1 MIPDVLTMTSATV
14 SLRINL
20 RNGKIITYVTGD
32 LSIGDLRVSAITRYD
47 NNEKVL
53 LLRGSPKEKGNV
65 DLQSLINSLSKT
77 PVTIPLS
84 SSSANK
90 LSVLGEAQVI
100 KGGLVT
106 IVVSGYIGPNRVHSI
121 FQKPTKSGK
130 FSTAFAANL
139 QTPHK
144 LSSLLKKAG
153 EADLSR
159 LPIFGSVSY
168 SRMGVTMSSN
178 YITSSM
184 LPRIFCK
191 DSFLHCSG
199 LTVPKGFTAYTRIT
213 LGGVK
218 IPIKMHFFQT
228 ILTYKVMEG
237 GSFPLKLLSNI
248 PELHSRTLRL
258 PTGLTH
264 YHIQDLKISEMFLDT
279 DTNRLETDIK
289 LPGTLKYLNNHFTVY
304 NMQAK
309 MYTVL
314 KTPVRT
320 YSEIDGTV
328 KIKSREYEARI
339 TRDSRSGKY
348 ILRVSFGR
356 IPSSLLVSKFN
367 AVVFPKSFKKTLA
380 SFENFNIDNAK
391 LSFPVGTS
399 WNLKIH
405 LTGAP
410 VISRYSSVQMNAL
423 LVRKNSRMNLVQGF
437 QFGRVNFA
445 SLVHHI
451 TGKNLRGVAILNQ
464 HLDTSILIS
473 PISLS
478 GARLQGN
485 KLKNI
490 PIVKG
495 VSILATLQWPTNC
508 ASDKFCAVIKKH
520 IGNRNLLL
528 EGELSSPNSFTL
540 SAEISSMSLGAGVVI
555 KKATL
560 NVRVGLSYSVG
571 IEGSIHLRN
580 PSITLPAR
588 LQSGTQGVFLYGSMR
603 TCWRGAFRANWLSIC
618 NLSLRKRI
626 TPTTTMGVMELSSK
640 VKIGTSLSCT
650 KQPITA
656 IGTLGIDQITPNNN
670 FYYVRL
676 NNKVTMT
683 SLFKAFCIK
692 FRLPPA
698 LGGSR
703 FPKGFMSSYSQLGRK
718 ISTLRTRISAGHR
731 IKGTLNILGL
741 QAEADMIVNA
751 PKQVRM
757 TVALSPLSIG
767 GGRIRMYASKRDRRG
782 PFLKAV
788 ITSQPRRRVS
798 IYANGYVSILGIQSE
813 TRMTVSSSQ
822 YRFTV
827 RGRML
832 NTFRANL
839 HIFAKYGDIKQAK
852 FQVSGNFGSDFFTKI
867 KAKIDRGL
875 RTSAQIATNLINKAQ
890 KKVISNRAIY
900 NVAVKER
907 NAAQVKRNRAQNLY
921 NSATSSLRY
930 WQGRYSRR
938 CSHKNCRY
946 LRKHSLK

>member
-1 MIPDVLTMTSATV
+1 MTSAIV

-32 LSIGDLRVSAITRYD
+32 LSIGDLHVSAVTRYD
-47 NNEKVL
+47 NNAKVL
-53 LLRGSPKEKGNV
+53 LLRGSPKETGSV
-65 DLQSLINSLSKT
+65 DFQSLINTLSKT
-77 PVTIPLS
+77 PVTIPLA

-106 IVVSGYIGPNRVHSI
+106 LVVSGYIGPNRVHSI

-130 FSTAFAANL
+130 FSSAFAANL
-139 QTPHK
+139 QTLQK

-178 YITSSM
+178 YITSPM
-184 LPRIFCK
+184 LPRVFCK
-191 DSFLHCSG
+191 DCFLHCSG
-199 LTVPKGFTAYTRIT
+199 LTIPKGFTAYTRIT

-228 ILTYKVMEG
+228 LLTYKVMEG

-264 YHIQDLKISEMFLDT
+264 YHIQDLKISEMLLDT

-289 LPGTLKYLNNHFTVY
+289 LPGTLKYFNNHFTVY

-348 ILRVSFGR
+348 ILHVSFGR

-367 AVVFPKSFKKTLA
+367 ARVFPNSFKKTLT
-380 SFENFNIDNAK
+380 SFENFNIGNAK

-399 WNLKIH
+399 KIH
-405 LTGAP
+405 LAGAP

-423 LVRKNSRMNLVQGF
+423 LVRKNSRMNLVQSF

-451 TGKNLRGVAILNQ
+451 TRKNLRGVAILNQ

-478 GARLQGN
+478 GVRLQGN

-495 VSILATLQWPTNC
+495 VSILATLQWPKNC

-528 EGELSSPNSFTL
+528 EGELGSPNSFTL

-555 KKATL
+555 KKAAL
-560 NVRVGLSYSVG
+560 KVRVGLFYSVG

-588 LQSGTQGVFLYGSMR
+588 LQSGTQGVFLYGSLR

-676 NNKVTMT
+676 DNKVTMT
-683 SLFKAFCIK
+683 SLLKAFCIK

-698 LGGSR
+698 LADSR
-703 FPKGFMSSYSQLGRK
+703 FPKGFTSSYSQLGKK
-718 ISTLRTRISAGHR
+718 IQALRTRILDGHR
-731 IKGTLNILGL
+731 IKGTLNILGI
-741 QAEADMIVNA
+741 QAEADMIINA

-788 ITSQPRRRVS
+788 ITSQPRKSVS
-798 IYANGYVSILGIQSE
+798 IYANGYITIFGIQSE
-813 TRMTVSSSQ
+813 ARMIVTSSQ

-839 HIFAKYGDIKQAK
+839 HIFAKYADIKQAK
-852 FQVSGNFGSDFFTKI
+852 FQVSGNFGSDFVTKI

-875 RTSAQIATNLINKAQ
+875 QASAQIATNLINKAQ

-907 NAAQVKRNRAQNLY
+907 NAAQVKRNRAQNLF
-921 NSATSSLRY
+921 NSATSSFRD
-930 WQGRYSRR
+930 WQGRYNRR
-938 CSHKNCRY
+938 CSYKDCRY
-946 LRKHSLK
+946 LRKHYLK